1 MSTSLSARMRARPAS
16 ALLTD
21 EKILSTAVS
30 IIARNGLGAA
40 TPAALARESNLSITA
55 IRARYNSFEEFLYW
69 VWQMK
74 SIPLV
79 IKPIFNLVEN
89 YLTLNNS
96 KLPELR
102 SVLGTTLKRSDLNQA
117 TIEILV
123 TCSFNENIKNKIQ
136 KDFYELLDWP
146 TSFNSIKATQQ
157 IMMLNVILGLIADR
171 KSSKNKLPEVV
182 NLAHEILISF
192 CNPTDERAMPNV
204 DASHLDIFQFKT
216 GDQIKDK
223 IFDSCVYNIRK
234 SGYEK
239 MTTKAIAQTA
249 GVSEGLIF
257 SKFKTKLEIF
267 TESYIA
273 QTVVGLK
280 ENYKFVEDLTV
291 QFGEAMADAI
301 FLRENCHPDRTLQ
314 RAVYLEQMR
323 LSWHLPKVKKAH
335 DLAVAQVFSEWR
347 KAGKNISES
356 GNEDSPENQ
365 LRIAIPRGAVI
376 TSTLLPETYKL
387 PYICLT
393 ENLVI

>member
-89 YLTLNNS
+89 YLTLSNS

-117 TIEILV
+117 TLEILV

-136 KDFYELLDWP
+136 KDFYALLDWP

-171 KSSKNKLPEVV
+171 KPSKNKLPEVV

-204 DASHLDIFQFKT
+204 DASHLDILQFKT
-216 GDQIKDK
+216 GDPIKDK

-273 QTVVGLK
+273 QTVVGFK
-280 ENYKFVEDLTV
+280 ENYKFVEDLTI

-335 DLAVAQVFSEWR
+335 DLAVTQVFSEWR
-347 KAGKNISES
+347 KVGKNIAES